1 MFQILRVVVGS
12 LQSTRQQM
20 LAQAK
25 GRLQR
30 FRLVCFLALARVST
44 FTLRT
49 HNQFA
54 LHYYAAIQLHHV
66 PAGVGNW
73 DGQFE
78 SIHDSITCNVGKE
91 FGKASLVSTHHC
103 CPTRSMP
110 TRLPVGSIAGHVLLG
125 EQFIILV
132 STFCIPSLKEMANSW
147 IVKGENTGVRLDL
160 MP

>member
-1 MFQILRVVVGS
+1 
-12 LQSTRQQM
+12 M

-110 TRLPVGSIAGHVLLG
+110 TRLPVGSIAGHALLD
-125 EQFIILV
+125 EQLIIR
-132 STFCIPSLKEMANSW
+132 
-147 IVKGENTGVRLDL
+147 GLDL
-160 MP
+160 VLTFGVWGGSLLLFPGYNTPRLKQRPMWKFHESIAAVPL